1 MMIEPNFC
9 KCGHYIA
16 PHPFPGCPEEQE
28 TIIEQ
33 FKREN
38 PEAWAEAVRE
48 MDEYLKGKGLV
59 KRPRILANPFTE
71 SCACGS
77 TIPERCAEHCE
88 KDEL

>member
-1 MMIEPNFC
+1 MVEPNFC
-9 KCGHYIA
+9 KCGNYIT

-38 PEAWAEAVRE
+38 PEAWSEAIRE
-48 MDEYLKGKGLV
+48 MAEYLKSTGPV
-59 KRPRILANPFTE
+59 RKRPRILAYLPG